1 MSATLV
7 LLVAVAW
14 FGIGLGLSLFLGRRG
29 FDGFSWFVLGTMLG
43 PFAVVLAVDALRN
56 EKRPEPRTLAMPAV
70 PADAQAGSVD
80 VLVGYDGSP
89 EAQAALTAAVEML
102 GPRLGRLT
110 LATVVPYDGG
120 LEAERA
126 AVEALDDQADR
137 LAWLAPGLEV
147 LRGQPGP
154 ALTTLAAE
162 GGYELVAV
170 GTRGAGRA
178 HLFGSA
184 ASELARSSK
193 VPVLLVGAG
202 G

>member
-7 LLVAVAW
+7 GLIAVAW
-14 FGIGLGLSLFLGRRG
+14 LGIGLGLSLFLGRQG

-43 PFAVVLAVDALRN
+43 PFAVVLTVDALRH
-56 EKRPEPRTLAMPAV
+56 EGRPTPRTLAMPAA
-70 PADAQAGSVD
+70 PADAKTGSVD
-80 VLVGYDGSP
+80 VLVGFDGSP
-89 EAQAALTAAVEML
+89 EAQAALTAAIEML

-110 LATVVPYDGG
+110 LATVVPFDGG
-120 LEAERA
+120 LEAERN
-126 AVEALDDQADR
+126 AVDALDGQADR

-154 ALTTLAAE
+154 ALSTRAAE

-184 ASELARSSK
+184 ASELARASK
-193 VPVLLVGAG
+193 VPVLLVGPGA
-202 G
+202 